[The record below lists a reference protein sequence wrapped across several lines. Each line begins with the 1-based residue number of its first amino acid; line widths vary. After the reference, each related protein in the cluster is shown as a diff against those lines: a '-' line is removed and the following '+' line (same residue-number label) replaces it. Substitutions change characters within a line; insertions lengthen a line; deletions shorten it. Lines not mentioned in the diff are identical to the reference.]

1 MRMRTGRGMKEGDK
15 LESVPS
21 TRPSVSYLRLLPEVQ
36 PDLSYDSPR
45 TLRHSLH
52 TSRKLLTAKCSKCYN
67 DIDSGTEYWSWAG
80 IVAGAFW
87 WHYTHGRC

>member
-1 MRMRTGRGMKEGDK
+1 MKEGDEWGCATSMSDT
-15 LESVPS
+15 LG
-21 TRPSVSYLRLLPEVQ
+21 YLRVLPEVR
-36 PDLSYDSPR
+36 PDQSVELLR

-52 TSRKLLTAKCSKCYN
+52 VSRKLLGPKCSKCYS

-80 IVAGAFW
+80 IVAGQFF